1 MFCSKLDFNVFYLT
15 LALTSTFFVCIHMEL
30 LVVGLNHKTAPIE
43 IRECLAF
50 PEGKMEDALDKVHI
64 LPSLKENMIV
74 STCNRVEVYA
84 ATRETERAI
93 HDLKEFLSQYH
104 GIPLKKFEKSLYAH
118 VGEEAVRHIFRV
130 ASSLDSMVLGEPQ
143 ILGQIKEAYDVSQQ
157 AKTSGL
163 ILHRLLHRA
172 FHVAKRVRTE
182 TKIVIGAISVS
193 SVAVEL
199 AEKIFGALEK
209 KTVLLIG
216 AGEMCELA
224 ARHLVSGGAEK
235 ILVTNRTYDRAVS
248 LAQEFKGEAIPF
260 DDMGQGLKRADIVIS
275 ATDSP
280 QCLIWHDQVTKVMK
294 DRRQKPIFFI
304 DIADPRDIEPKVG
317 DVENV
322 YLYNIDDLQK
332 VANENI
338 KDREKEAQKAEAIV
352 QDEMVKFV
360 NWYRSLDVT
369 PTIVALREKFEAIR
383 KKELEKTLSLHPD
396 LSNRE
401 KKSLEA
407 MSSAIINKILHS
419 PMTLLKQT
427 NDEAMADL
435 YLDSLHALFG
445 LSERS
450 LETFMEKSEEE
461 KKKEEPNLE
470 DAV

>member
-1 MFCSKLDFNVFYLT
+1 
-15 LALTSTFFVCIHMEL
+15 MEL
-30 LVVGLNHKTAPIE
+30 LVIGLNHNTAPIE

-50 PEGKMEDALDKVHI
+50 REDKLEEALSKIHALSSV
-64 LPSLKENMIV
+64 KEDMII

-84 ATRETERAI
+84 ATRETEKAI

-104 GIPLKKFEKSLYAH
+104 GISLKEFEKGLYTH

-143 ILGQIKEAYDVSQQ
+143 ILGQIKDAYDISQQ

-182 TKIVIGAISVS
+182 TKIAISAVSVS

-199 AEKIFGALEK
+199 AEKIFGTLEK

-224 ARHLVSGGAEK
+224 ARHLVAGGVEK
-235 ILVTNRTYDRAVS
+235 MLVTNRTYERAVS
-248 LAQEFKGEAIPF
+248 LAQEFRGEAIPF
-260 DDMGQGLKRADIVIS
+260 EDMTQGLKKTDIVIS
-275 ATDSP
+275 ATNSP
-280 QCLIWHDQVTKVMK
+280 QYLIGHDQITKVMK

-317 DVENV
+317 DMENV
-322 YLYNIDDLQK
+322 YLYDIDDLQK

-338 KDREKEAQKAEAIV
+338 KDREKEAKKAETIV
-352 QDEMVKFV
+352 QDEVVKFV

-369 PTIVALREKFEAIR
+369 PTIVALRKKFEEIR
-383 KKELEKTLSLHPD
+383 KKELEKTLSLHPN
-396 LSNRE
+396 LSDKE

-407 MSSAIINKILHS
+407 LTSAIINKILHT
-419 PMTLLKQT
+419 PITLLKQT
-427 NDEAMADL
+427 NEEAMADL
-435 YLDSLHALFG
+435 YLDALHALFG
-445 LSERS
+445 LPEKS
-450 LETFMEKSEEE
+450 LETFLEKFEEEEE
-461 KKKEEPNLE
+461 KEEANFE
-470 DAV
+470 DAF